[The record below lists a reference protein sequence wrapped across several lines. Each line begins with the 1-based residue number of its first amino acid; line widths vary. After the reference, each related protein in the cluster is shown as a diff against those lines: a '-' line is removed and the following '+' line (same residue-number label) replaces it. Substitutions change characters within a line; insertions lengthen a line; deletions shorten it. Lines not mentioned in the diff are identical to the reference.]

1 MRKLCNF
8 VEFITEGTILDSSK
22 NIDIKFKIEADQH
35 FYDRL
40 SRPNNEPDESGNIV
54 IGEDEVIKD
63 IELSLDQLINAN
75 LFNIGIYWINKT
87 NKLNSDI
94 LIINKKTN
102 LNILLD
108 ISKNRDKYLITIKSV
123 MRKKDMIQKIHLF

>member
-1 MRKLCNF
+1 MKL
-8 VEFITEGTILDSSK
+8 L
-22 NIDIKFKIEADQH
+22 KIELA
-35 FYDRL
+35 
-40 SRPNNEPDESGNIV
+40 
-54 IGEDEVIKD
+54 
-63 IELSLDQLINAN
+63 LDQLINAN

-94 LIINKKTN
+94 LIVNKKTN

-123 MRKKDMIQKIHLF
+123 MRKKNFKPSYKETTKTLFI